1 MPFPYP
7 QQVEEQKKL
16 EEAIKASKKNP
27 AITPEKKPDRNLTWF
42 WFFLGILVAT
52 VAFWLLKLLI

>member
-16 EEAIKASKKNP
+16 EAAIEASKKNP
-27 AITPEKKPDRNLTWF
+27 AETPGKPGRSLAWF
-42 WFFLGILVAT
+42 WFVFGFLVAS
-52 VAFWLLKLLI
+52 VAFWLLKLLL